1 MKSNQTSISSE
12 ASPTRDPHHRKRGQ
26 RRLSVFFGRFHFLD
40 LLLEQF
46 LGAQPH
52 WICRPVL
59 QLEEARQQCLAEF
72 LGCLCAMVSS
82 SQDAGAGW
90 KLHTSWQQ
98 RWQMVDCDVRQWRVR
113 KFVELYRW
121 AVEIS
126 RLVAEWDRVI
136 GIRRITWRIQ

>member
-1 MKSNQTSISSE
+1 MLF
-12 ASPTRDPHHRKRGQ
+12 
-26 RRLSVFFGRFHFLD
+26 RLFHFPD

-52 WICRPVL
+52 RICRPVL

-82 SQDAGAGW
+82 DQDAGAGW
-90 KLHTSWQQ
+90 KLQTPWQQ

-113 KFVELYRW
+113 EIMELYRW
-121 AVEIS
+121 AVEIGW
-126 RLVAEWDRVI
+126 LVAEWDRIV
-136 GIRRITWRIQ
+136 GIRRITCKIE